1 MHSSFT
7 AFMHGLID
15 YAGLFPPA
23 KLPLKQAFKNYLR
36 YQNEA
41 DVWILAKFICPV
53 KMLKGLLIYEKDL
66 KDNFQD
72 ISLTVLP
79 SAVETRDGYLE
90 TFSEEIQ
97 EIKLF
102 LQKMEQNICIEALEI
117 RIFPMLLTI
126 DSSPS
131 LHLFLNEIYE
141 RLISAG
147 ISNVKIFFELN
158 QSEHWVDKVKQ
169 FSEEIALFNQNM
181 IENEISEQKVIGGLK
196 LRCGGEK
203 PENVPSPDEV
213 AQTIHTCAVTGI
225 PFKATAGLHHP
236 LRHYDTALRTKVHGF
251 LNIFGSALLAFHHQL
266 TSSEIQSIILEEDS
280 TQFIFN
286 GDLFQYKQWYIHTDQ
301 IQTLRKELVI
311 SFGSCSFDEP
321 REDLV
326 ELGLLN
332 KNLND

>member
-1 MHSSFT
+1 MR
-7 AFMHGLID
+7 GLID

-23 KLPLKQAFKNYLR
+23 KLPLKQAFENYLR
-36 YQNEA
+36 YQYETDA
-41 DVWILAKFICPV
+41 WILAKFICPV
-53 KMLKGLLIYEKDL
+53 KMLEGLIIYKKDL
-66 KDNFQD
+66 QNNFKD

-79 SAVETRDGYLE
+79 SAVEKRGGSLQK
-90 TFSEEIQ
+90 FFEEMQ

-102 LQKMEQNICIEALEI
+102 LQKMEQNIRVEALEI
-117 RIFPMLLTI
+117 RIFPALLNI
-126 DSSPS
+126 DSSPP

-147 ISNVKIFFELN
+147 ISNVKLFFELN
-158 QSEHWVDKVKQ
+158 QSKHWVDKVKQ
-169 FSEEIALFNQNM
+169 FTEEIALFNQNM
-181 IENEISEQKVIGGLK
+181 NENERSEQKIIGGLK

-203 PENVPSPDEV
+203 PENVPSPEEV
-213 AQTIHTCAVTGI
+213 AQTIHICAVTGI

-236 LRHYDTALRTKVHGF
+236 VRHYDTALRTKVYGF

-266 TSSEIQSIILEEDS
+266 TSSEIQSIILEEDP

-286 GDLFQYKQWYIHTDQ
+286 D
-301 IQTLRKELVI
+301 
-311 SFGSCSFDEP
+311 
-321 REDLV
+321 V

>member
-7 AFMHGLID
+7 AFMSGLID

-41 DVWILAKFICPV
+41 DAWILAKFICPV
-53 KMLKGLLIYEKDL
+53 KMLKDLLIYKKDL
-66 KDNFQD
+66 QDNIPD
-72 ISLTVLP
+72 ISLTVIP
-79 SAVETRDGYLE
+79 SAVETSDGYLE
-90 TFSEEIQ
+90 TFFEEIQ

-102 LQKMEQNICIEALEI
+102 LQKMEQNIRIEALEI
-117 RIFPMLLTI
+117 RIFPALLTI
-126 DSSPS
+126 DSSPA
-131 LHLFLNEIYE
+131 LHLFLNEIYK

-147 ISNVKIFFELN
+147 ILNVTLFFELN
-158 QSEHWVDKVKQ
+158 QSGRWADRIKH
-169 FSEEIALFNQNM
+169 FAEEIVLFNQNM
-181 IENEISEQKVIGGLK
+181 IENEKSVQYSSAGLK

-203 PENVPSPDEV
+203 PENVPAPEEV
-213 AQTIHTCAVTGI
+213 AHSIYTCAIKGI

-266 TSSEIQSIILEEDS
+266 NSSEIQSIILEEDP

-286 GDLFQYKQWYIHTDQ
+286 GDLFQYKQWHIHTDQ

-311 SFGSCSFDEP
+311 SFGSCSFDDP